1 MSATFASGVHCLG
14 SRPFVLLTLLLLA
27 ALSGCKGGDGLS
39 DSEREQKKREESINA
54 LRDGGAKITQ
64 KSYGRRGNGYVV
76 DLNGAQLTDNTFQRL
91 KEMKRVTELDLSKS
105 SLSDDQMDK
114 LNEVAYFLV
123 KLDLRNTAVTDAGLE
138 KLTNLILCFD
148 LYLAG
153 TKVTQAGA
161 DNFTKQR
168 LARPATRAKKM
179 NVHMK

>member
-1 MSATFASGVHCLG
+1 MAVLFVSGVRCRG
-14 SRPFVLLTLLLLA
+14 PRSFVLLTLLLLA
-27 ALSGCKGGDGLS
+27 ALSGCKGDGLS
-39 DSEREQKKREESINA
+39 DYEREQKKKEASLNA

-64 KSYGRRGNGYVV
+64 KSYGSRGHGYVV
-76 DLNGAQLTDNTFQRL
+76 DLSGAQLTENTFQKL
-91 KEMKRVTELDLSKS
+91 KEMNRVTELDLSKS

-123 KLDLRNTAVTDAGLE
+123 KLDLSNTAVTDAGLE

-153 TKVTQAGA
+153 AKVTQAGV

-168 LARPATRAKKM
+168 LARPATRVKKM